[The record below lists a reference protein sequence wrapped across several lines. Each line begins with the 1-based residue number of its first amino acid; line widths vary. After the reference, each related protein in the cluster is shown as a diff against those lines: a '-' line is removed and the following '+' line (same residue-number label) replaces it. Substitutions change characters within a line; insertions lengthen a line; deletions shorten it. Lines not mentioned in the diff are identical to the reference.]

1 MCFLGHTVIVFT
13 ISDGVVSSRD
23 GQNTVGLQPCSH
35 KETAPE
41 DPMNCGLK
49 TVTIRTVDTDVV
61 VLAVA
66 HFQGLP
72 NIQQIWIAFGTGDEY
87 KYIPIHKIA
96 SAICPQF
103 AKRMLFFHTFT
114 GCDVTS

>member
-1 MCFLGHTVIVFT
+1 MLLALEMVRTQSDFNHAHTKRQT
-13 ISDGVVSSRD
+13 
-23 GQNTVGLQPCSH
+23 
-35 KETAPE
+35 PE

-49 TVTIRTVDTDVV
+49 MVTIITVDTDVV

-72 NIQQIWIAFGTGDEY
+72 NIQQLWIAFGTGKEF

-96 SAICPQF
+96 SAICRQF
-103 AKRMLFFHTFT
+103 AKIMLFFHIHRLRRNIIFHQPWKEIRME
-114 GCDVTS
+114 DRD

>member
-1 MCFLGHTVIVFT
+1 MSLALEMVSTQSDFNHAHTKRHT
-13 ISDGVVSSRD
+13 
-23 GQNTVGLQPCSH
+23 
-35 KETAPE
+35 PE

-66 HFQGLP
+66 HFQGLL
-72 NIQQIWIAFGTGDEY
+72 NIQQLWIAFGTGKEF

-103 AKRMLFFHTFT
+103 AKIMLFFHTFT
-114 GCDVTS
+114 GCDVT